1 MKSTFEYVIK
11 KVVDYAT
18 RVRTPARIILTCGAA
33 LMLYEGIWAGFPAA
47 DLIWKGEGQSVSLSV
62 SDVPAEYLSVAR
74 LGLAVI
80 LMVVGG
86 AWSLRDQRREEARTA
101 KRKAI
106 VIESRGLRDEQGR
119 SLSVAVS
126 DDLRCRVDDCLADLR
141 RFNRDGRVIDPDGA
155 AQEVM
160 QVIGDLH
167 RRRTDKDRE
176 DVTLVYGGL
185 TPVPF
190 TFLLGVLLDDEG
202 SIELWDWDRTRERW
216 RKVNDDD
223 DGNRFKVDWKPP
235 ESDFTEA
242 VIAVS
247 ASYPILDENLER
259 AFPGLPVLRMDLEG
273 HGQDSHWSHSK
284 QAALATQ
291 FLDAAKLLEG
301 AGVKVVHLV
310 IAAPNSLVF
319 HLGKRYDRRNVPQ
332 AIVYQYERDS
342 NPAYPWGVL
351 LPKPGERTINIVTT
365 TNETAA
371 LAVNQRCTVANAT
384 RNLTATSRPKTP
396 NMGREI

>member
-1 MKSTFEYVIK
+1 MKSTFEYAIK

-18 RVRTPARIILTCGAA
+18 RIRTPAHIFLTCGAA
-33 LMLYEGIWAGFPAA
+33 LMLYDGIWAGFPAA

-62 SDVPAEYLSVAR
+62 SDSPAEYVSVTR
-74 LGLAVI
+74 LALAVI
-80 LMVVGG
+80 LIVIGG
-86 AWSLRDQRREEARTA
+86 VWSLRDQRREEARTA
-101 KRKAI
+101 KTRAI

-119 SLSVAVS
+119 SLSESVS
-126 DDLRCRVDDCLADLR
+126 KNLRCRVDDSLVDLR

-160 QVIGDLH
+160 QIIGDLR
-167 RRRTDKDRE
+167 RRRTDKDR
-176 DVTLVYGGL
+176 DDIALVYGGL

-202 SIELWDWDRTRERW
+202 PVELWDWDRTQERW

-235 ESDFTEA
+235 ESAFSEA

-247 ASYPILDENLER
+247 ASYPILDENLDR
-259 AFPGLPVLRMDLEG
+259 AFTGLPVLRMDLEG
-273 HGQDSHWSHSK
+273 RGQDSHWSATK

-310 IAAPNSLVF
+310 IAAPNSFVF
-319 HLGKRYDRRNVPQ
+319 QLGKRYDRRNVPQ

-342 NPAYPWGVL
+342 DPAHPWGVL
-351 LPKPGERTINIVTT
+351 LPKPGEKTVRIVRTK
-365 TNETAA
+365 TAA
-371 LAVNQRCTVANAT
+371 AA
-384 RNLTATSRPKTP
+384 
-396 NMGREI
+396 

>member
-1 MKSTFEYVIK
+1 MNATLEYVIK

-18 RVRTPARIILTCGAA
+18 RVRTPARIFLTCGAA
-33 LMLYEGIWAGFPAA
+33 LVLCGGIWRSFPAA
-47 DLIWKGEGQSVSLSV
+47 DMLWKGEGQSVRFSI
-62 SDVPAEYLSVAR
+62 SDAPAEYLSLAG
-74 LGLAVI
+74 LGLGVI
-80 LMVVGG
+80 FMVVGG
-86 AWSLRDQRREEARTA
+86 VWSLRDQRREEARTA
-101 KRKAI
+101 KKRAF

-119 SLSVAVS
+119 PLSAAVS

-155 AQEVM
+155 AHEVM

-167 RRRTDKDRE
+167 RRRTDKHRE

-202 SIELWDWDRTRERW
+202 PIELWDWDRTRERW

-223 DGNRFKVDWKPP
+223 DGIRFKVDWKPP
-235 ESDFTEA
+235 ESDFAEA

-259 AFPGLPVLRMDLEG
+259 AFPRLPVLRMDLEG
-273 HGQDSHWSHSK
+273 RGQDSHWSHSK

-342 NPAYPWGVL
+342 DPAYPWGIL
-351 LPKPGERTINIVTT
+351 LPKPGESTVGIIGTKT
-365 TNETAA
+365 EAA
-371 LAVNQRCTVANAT
+371 A
-384 RNLTATSRPKTP
+384 
-396 NMGREI
+396 